1 VQIDHFLT
9 FGWQSDKD
17 LMAEQTGLSIK
28 QINNW
33 FINARRRNLHADKA
47 TKRAKKDD
55 QGDVW

>member
-1 VQIDHFLT
+1 LRL
-9 FGWQSDKD
+9 QSDKD

-33 FINARRRNLHADKA
+33 FINARRRHLHADKA
-47 TKRAKKDD
+47 SKRAKKDD